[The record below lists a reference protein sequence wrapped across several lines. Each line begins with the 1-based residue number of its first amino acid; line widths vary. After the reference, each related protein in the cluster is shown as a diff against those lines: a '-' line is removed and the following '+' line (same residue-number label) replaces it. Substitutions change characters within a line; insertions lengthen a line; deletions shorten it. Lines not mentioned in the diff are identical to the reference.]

1 MKKQYGAYMD
11 KIFKGCI
18 FRRVYVYEFCIDT
31 KKPLFECVNIYRYL
45 LGKHKAAMD
54 TYSEASMLY
63 PHDWV
68 RCYPEYHVIVM

>member
-31 KKPLFECVNIYRYL
+31 KKPLLNVSISTGIFWGSIKL
-45 LGKHKAAMD
+45 LWIPTLKQ
-54 TYSEASMLY
+54 
-63 PHDWV
+63 V
-68 RCYPEYHVIVM
+68 CYIHMTGYVVILIIM